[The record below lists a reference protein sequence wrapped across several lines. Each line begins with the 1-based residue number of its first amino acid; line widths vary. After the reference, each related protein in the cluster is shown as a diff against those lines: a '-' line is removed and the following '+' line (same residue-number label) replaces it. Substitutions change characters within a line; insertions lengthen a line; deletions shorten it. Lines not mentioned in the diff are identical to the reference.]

1 MKIFFQNSQC
11 SQKVFLKVKTN
22 QYELL
27 SYLSLFSISKGGF
40 WHEFFGFYFWVFLNY
55 GELRESG
62 EFRRIPILRKI
73 VISFRRILILRKIVI
88 SKLRR
93 IPIIFFSQRIL
104 KLFVN
109 FSLTH
114 ELPLSGECKH
124 ILRKIV
130 IS

>member
-1 MKIFFQNSQC
+1 MTQKIR
-11 SQKVFLKVKTN
+11 
-22 QYELL
+22 
-27 SYLSLFSISKGGF
+27 
-40 WHEFFGFYFWVFLNY
+40 VFLNY

>member
-1 MKIFFQNSQC
+1 MRES
-11 SQKVFLKVKTN
+11 V
-22 QYELL
+22 LL
-27 SYLSLFSISKGGF
+27 MSM
-40 WHEFFGFYFWVFLNY
+40 HFYYHNDFYRDFYGVFLNY

-73 VISFRRILILRKIVI
+73 VISFRRILILCKIVN

-124 ILRKIV
+124 ILSKIV

>member
-1 MKIFFQNSQC
+1 MPDGQMVLEYKFKNTIN
-11 SQKVFLKVKTN
+11 VG
-22 QYELL
+22 
-27 SYLSLFSISKGGF
+27 SKS
-40 WHEFFGFYFWVFLNY
+40 HYVFWVFLNY

-124 ILRKIV
+124 ILSKIV